1 MRLYLVTTFRYIV
14 LRGGR
19 HVFGDTSTM
28 KRAPIQSQKAL
39 PQVPKKRKLRTPAT
53 WTPEQARAAAKKA
66 AEVNAERL
74 LKVPSPQNLKVV
86 SKLAELG
93 MTEANIAYCVGIS
106 PSTFLRWKKDYPQVV
121 DALDTGKSKL
131 EKLAV
136 GCLARGMQNNHY
148 SSAMFILK
156 TKFGWRETDAP
167 QAPRQPNDETGRA
180 LLRQLS
186 EEDLHAI
193 ARIISTANSR
203 AGDAAGRADGTGG
216 ETPSRV
222 H

>member
-1 MRLYLVTTFRYIV
+1 
-14 LRGGR
+14 
-19 HVFGDTSTM
+19 M

-53 WTPEQARAAAKKA
+53 WTPEQAREAAKKA
-66 AEVNAERL
+66 AEVNAARL
-74 LKVPSPQNLKVV
+74 LKVPTPHNLKVV
-86 SKLAELG
+86 SKMAELG
-93 MTEANIAYCVGIS
+93 MTEANVALCVGIS

-121 DALDTGKSKL
+121 DALDTGKAKL
-131 EKLAV
+131 EKVAV
-136 GCLARGMQNNHY
+136 GCLARGMKNNHY

-156 TKFGWRETDAP
+156 TKFGWRETDYAA
-167 QAPRQPNDETGRA
+167 QAPRLPSDETGRA

-193 ARIISTANSR
+193 AGIISAANSR
-203 AGDAAGRADGTGG
+203 AGDTAGRADGTGG